1 MNICSRTTLC
11 GRVHVGNDS
20 QVCVGSV
27 VIQGI
32 HIGSNTTVGAGS
44 VVVKDVPDGVV
55 AYGNPCKVI
64 HENEN
69 RPNE

>member
-1 MNICSRTTLC
+1 MPRSTLC
-11 GRVHVGNDS
+11 GNVHVGNDS
-20 QVCVGSV
+20 QVCAGSV

-55 AYGNPCKVI
+55 AYGNPCKVVR
-64 HENEN
+64 EN
-69 RPNE
+69 R